1 MNIKIQG
8 DLMKVVYETNIENKA
23 RLMKVLE
30 DDPYGQN
37 KEKEFFGMSFSR
49 LGYKIKE
56 GFSIDED
63 KNKIYLI
70 FRGGDEYLKFLEKYL
85 EGVAVKSDEQ
95 TTQRILKKIED
106 EESSAEQGM
115 GMVFDL

>member
-1 MNIKIQG
+1 MKIVYQT
-8 DLMKVVYETNIENKA
+8 DLENKA
-23 RLMKVLE
+23 KLLKVLE

-56 GFSIDED
+56 GSSIDED
-63 KNKIYLI
+63 KNKIYVI

-85 EGVAVKSDEQ
+85 EGIATKTDQQ
-95 TTQRILKKIED
+95 TAQRILKKLED

-115 GMVFDL
+115 GRIFDL